1 MMIEDTEL
9 QISQDVYE
17 EILRNTD
24 KKTAIKKDERLLR
37 KSMVQLVKSGYATF
51 LFLHDD
57 ESREWWGKTVK
68 TASAEVEKTREAWR
82 IYEIKQKAWDRLSES
97 DRKILKIRKP
107 IKPKKAKPNG

>member
-9 QISQDVYE
+9 NISQDVYE

-24 KKTAIKKDERLLR
+24 KKTAVKKDERLLR

-57 ESREWWGKTVK
+57 ESREWWAKTV
-68 TASAEVEKTREAWR
+68 TAASILVEKNREAWR
-82 IYEIKQKAWDRLSES
+82 IYEVKQRAWDRLSEA
-97 DRKILKIRKP
+97 DRKILGLRKP